1 MKHED
6 LIKMSVKDLEKHIAG
21 LVEKSK
27 TAEGEDLNAIVAEVE
42 DAKAIIADAKARAK
56 VAAMAAVADPEDDEN
71 GDEGKQGESNNDA
84 QAKTKAFAMRGEAA
98 KAGKAVKYS
107 AKTLSRKIKNS
118 LSVSQTAPVVH
129 TATDVKETFNDVS
142 GLIDRVK
149 AVPLH
154 GGETYNRGFVKSY
167 GSGGAMGT
175 AEGGAYSNNEP
186 VFGYVTIEKQKVTA
200 YTEEPEEMAKL
211 PNADYDGVV
220 EGSVTRAV
228 RRIITR
234 QIINGDGSTGNIKG
248 IFFNPASASDDVIDR
263 NTDITLS
270 AIDNK
275 TLDEIIYSYG
285 GDEDVEAI
293 ATLILNKK
301 DLKAFAMLRDQQG
314 RKVYTIVNNGNS
326 GTIDGVPFII
336 NSACDAVS
344 ATKTSATP
352 YCMAYGAL
360 ENFELAIF
368 SDIDARKSEDF
379 KFSTGQIAYRASAFV
394 GGAVAARNGFIR
406 VKRAAQA

>member
-21 LVEKSK
+21 LVEQSK
-27 TAEGEDLNAIVAEVE
+27 TAEGEALNAIVAEVE
-42 DAKAIIADAKARAK
+42 DAKGIIADAKTRAQLQT
-56 VAAMAAVADPEDDEN
+56 MAAVADPDEN
-71 GDEGKQGESNNDA
+71 EDGDEGKAGETGEAN
-84 QAKTKAFAMRGEAA
+84 AKVKAFAERGAAA

-107 AKTLSRKIKNS
+107 AKTLSRKVKNA

-129 TATDVKETFNDVS
+129 TASDVKETFNDVS

-149 AVPLH
+149 AIPLN

-167 GSGGAMGT
+167 GSGGNVT
-175 AEGGAYSNNEP
+175 AEGGTYSSNEP

-220 EGSVTRAV
+220 EQSVTRAV
-228 RRIITR
+228 RRKITR
-234 QIINGDGSTGNIKG
+234 QIINGDGSTGTIKG
-248 IFFNPASASDDVIDR
+248 IFYVPASASDDVIDR
-263 NTDITLS
+263 NTDLTMS
-270 AIDNK
+270 AITNT

-285 GDEDVEAI
+285 GDEDVEAV
-293 ATLILNKK
+293 ATLILNKA

-314 RKVYTIVNNGNS
+314 RKVYTIVNNGNT
-326 GTIDGVPFII
+326 GTIDGVPYII

-344 ATKTSATP
+344 ATKTASTP

-360 ENFELAIF
+360 ENFELAVF

-379 KFSTGQIAYRASAFV
+379 KFSTGQIAYRASTFV
-394 GGAVAARNGFIR
+394 GGAVAAYNGFIR
-406 VKRAAQA
+406 VKRAAQG

>member
-21 LVEKSK
+21 LVEQSK
-27 TAEGEDLNAIVAEVE
+27 TAEGEALNAIVAEVE
-42 DAKAIIADAKARAK
+42 DAKGIIADAKTRAQLQT
-56 VAAMAAVADPEDDEN
+56 MAAVADPDEN
-71 GDEGKQGESNNDA
+71 EDGDEGKAGETGEAN
-84 QAKTKAFAMRGEAA
+84 AKTKAFAERGAAA

-107 AKTLSRKIKNS
+107 AKTLSRKVKNA

-129 TATDVKETFNDVS
+129 TANDVKETFNDVS

-149 AVPLH
+149 AIPLN

-167 GSGGAMGT
+167 GSGGNVT
-175 AEGGAYSNNEP
+175 AEGGTYSSNEP

-220 EGSVTRAV
+220 EQSVTRAV
-228 RRIITR
+228 RRKITR
-234 QIINGDGSTGNIKG
+234 QIINGDGSTGTIKG

-406 VKRAAQA
+406 VKRAANA

>member
-21 LVEKSK
+21 LVEQSK
-27 TAEGEDLNAIVAEVE
+27 TAEGEALNAIVAEVE
-42 DAKAIIADAKARAK
+42 DAKGIIADAKTRAQLQT
-56 VAAMAAVADPEDDEN
+56 MAAVADPDEN
-71 GDEGKQGESNNDA
+71 EDGDEGKAGETGEAN
-84 QAKTKAFAMRGEAA
+84 AKTKAFAERGAAA

-107 AKTLSRKIKNS
+107 AKTLSRKVKNA

-129 TATDVKETFNDVS
+129 TANDVKETFNDVS

-149 AVPLH
+149 AIPLN

-167 GSGGAMGT
+167 GSGGNVT
-175 AEGGAYSNNEP
+175 AEGGAYSSNEP

-220 EGSVTRAV
+220 EQSVTRAV
-228 RRIITR
+228 RRKITR
-234 QIINGDGSTGNIKG
+234 QIINGDGSTGTIKG
-248 IFFNPASASDDVIDR
+248 IFYVPASASDDVIDR
-263 NTDITLS
+263 NTDLTMS
-270 AIDNK
+270 AITNT

-293 ATLILNKK
+293 ATLILNKA

-344 ATKTSATP
+344 ATKTASTP

-360 ENFELAIF
+360 ENFELAVF

-379 KFSTGQIAYRASAFV
+379 KFSTGQIAYRASTFV
-394 GGAVAARNGFIR
+394 GGAVAAYNGFIR
-406 VKRAAQA
+406 VKRAASN

>member
-21 LVEKSK
+21 LVEQSKS
-27 TAEGEDLNAIVAEVE
+27 AEGEALSAIVAEVE
-42 DAKAIIADAKARAK
+42 DAKAIIEDAKTRARLAG
-56 VAAMAAVADPEDDEN
+56 MAAVADPDEN
-71 GDEGKQGESNNDA
+71 EDGDEGKAGETGEAN
-84 QAKTKAFAMRGEAA
+84 AKAKAFAERGAAA
-98 KAGKAVKYS
+98 KQGKAVKYS
-107 AKTLSRKIKNS
+107 AKTLSRKVRNS

-149 AVPLH
+149 AIPLN

-167 GSGGAMGT
+167 GNGGGVT
-175 AEGGAYSNNEP
+175 AEGAAYSSNEP

-220 EGSVTRAV
+220 EESVTRAV
-228 RRIITR
+228 RRKITR
-234 QIINGDGSTGNIKG
+234 QIINGDGSTGTIKG
-248 IFFNPASASDDVIDR
+248 IFYNPASATDDVIDR
-263 NTDITLS
+263 DTDIS
-270 AIDNK
+270 IAAITNT

-293 ATLILNKK
+293 AVLILNKK

-314 RKVYTIVNNGNS
+314 RKVYTIVNNGNT
-326 GTIDGVPFII
+326 GTIDGVPYII
-336 NSACDAVS
+336 NSACEAISDAG
-344 ATKTSATP
+344 TDTND

-360 ENFELAIF
+360 ENYELAVF

-379 KFSTGQIAYRASAFV
+379 KFSTGQIAYRASTFI
-394 GGAVAARNGFIR
+394 GGAVAAYNGFIR
-406 VKRAAQA
+406 VKKGSF